1 MENGDIYKRKQI
13 EQDAYQCGCRWERW
27 PDVGDVLVQCPIHQ
41 AHTNASVE
49 KFERER
55 ERAKKVP
62 NAQVQA
68 GPAGVMAGI
77 APATDC
83 WAETTG
89 KE

>member
-1 MENGDIYKRKQI
+1 MTSGKK
-13 EQDAYQCGCRWERW
+13 AGTHW
-27 PDVGDVLVQCPIHQ
+27 LVFMKPH
-41 AHTNASVE
+41 
-49 KFERER
+49 
-55 ERAKKVP
+55 
-62 NAQVQA
+62 AQVQA